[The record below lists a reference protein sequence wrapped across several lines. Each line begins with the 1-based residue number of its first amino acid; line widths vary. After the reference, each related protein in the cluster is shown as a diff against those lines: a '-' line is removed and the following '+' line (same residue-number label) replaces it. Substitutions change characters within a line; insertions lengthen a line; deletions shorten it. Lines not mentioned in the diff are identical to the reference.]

1 MNKQTRRDAKARMD
15 YCKERD
21 KAFLSLD
28 EKKIRAFCK
37 KWKIEVPGNQLA
49 FWASV
54 HKAICNMNAAN
65 VKQKAYSAMWLIEH
79 GFKVDIST

>member
-1 MNKQTRRDAKARMD
+1 MNKQTHRDAKARMD

-21 KAFLSLD
+21 NAFLSLD

-37 KWKIEVPGNQLA
+37 KWKIEVPKDEIV